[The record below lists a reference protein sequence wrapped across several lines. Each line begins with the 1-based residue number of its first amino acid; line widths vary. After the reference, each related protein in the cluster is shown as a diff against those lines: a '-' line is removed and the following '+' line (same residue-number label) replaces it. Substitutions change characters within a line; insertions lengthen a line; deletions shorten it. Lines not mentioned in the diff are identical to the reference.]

1 MRVPRQGEI
10 WWAEV
15 ESLRRPVVI
24 VTRSEAVAVLTSIVV
39 APVTRT
45 IRSIPT
51 EIRLGIDEGLDLEC
65 VASFDNLQRI
75 SRAALTAKIG
85 DLGIRRQ
92 ELANIAYPS
101 THWSLST
108 WYSSI

>member
-1 MRVPRQGEI
+1 VSIPRQGEI

-15 ESLRRPVVI
+15 ETSRRPVVI
-24 VTRSEAVAVLTSIVV
+24 VTRSDAVAVLTTTVV

-51 EIRLGIDEGLDLEC
+51 EIRLGIDEGLGREC

-85 DLGIRRQ
+85 DLGVRRQ
-92 ELANIAYPS
+92 EICSAVRS
-101 THWSLST
+101 MTDC
-108 WYSSI
+108 

>member
-1 MRVPRQGEI
+1 VVNIPQQGEI

-15 ESLRRPVVI
+15 ESARRPVVV
-24 VTRSEAVAVLTSIVV
+24 VTRSEAVPVLTSIVV

-51 EIRLGIDEGLDLEC
+51 EIRLGADEGLDTEC

-85 DLGIRRQ
+85 DLGLRRQ
-92 ELANIAYPS
+92 EICSAVQS
-101 THWSLST
+101 MTDC
-108 WYSSI
+108 